1 MQATANRMPA
11 MPLPRSLAPGW
22 LVPAWLALLA
32 WAPAALAAATDTPVP
47 AGDVAPGLTQP
58 IERALD
64 AAQRTPGAFPAV
76 SAVIVQGDA
85 APWIDV
91 HGTRRVDADAAA
103 DAAVDGSSLF
113 YIASQTKS
121 FMGLLGA
128 VLDRKGVLPLDTT
141 LADVWPQLR
150 LPAPAD
156 PARITMSD
164 LLSHQE
170 GLSTDTLNFVTAYV
184 RDLPAAD
191 YPRWLAS
198 EATTRA
204 PGFRYANLGDLVYGA
219 ALEARTG
226 RNWRDWLDAEV
237 LRPLRLDAGVV
248 SRPSKVA
255 SGRVA
260 WNHQWDGD
268 AWHASAPKP
277 DALMHAAGGLLASA
291 DAMAAW
297 MQANLGIGGAGAGL
311 DPRDFARAQ
320 RPVAAAKLADG
331 EIDCDGYSLGWYAC
345 TYKGQHALMHP
356 GSYVGAVS
364 MTVLVPSA
372 HAGLSLAVNSD
383 SAMEGFELE
392 VMKAFIGLAT
402 GQAGEEARLDA
413 AVAALPE
420 RVAGKARKRAQAVA
434 DARKD
439 AAWGGWAWTPDAR
452 ALRQCAGTYADPLFG
467 TLVVRVV
474 GTGLAAEAGARHL
487 VLEPAKPGLFAASDG
502 TLEPPEAFAC
512 DAAGEVVEWRGR
524 TFRRYSP

>member
-1 MQATANRMPA
+1 MPA
-11 MPLPRSLAPGW
+11 GE
-22 LVPAWLALLA
+22 
-32 WAPAALAAATDTPVP
+32 
-47 AGDVAPGLTQP
+47 VAPGLVQP
-58 IERALD
+58 IARALD
-64 AAQRTPGAFPAV
+64 AALASPGAFPAV
-76 SAVIVQGDA
+76 SAVIVQADA
-85 APWIDV
+85 APWIHV
-91 HGTRRVDADAAA
+91 RGTRRADADATA
-103 DAAVDGSSLF
+103 DAVADERTLF

-121 FMGLLGA
+121 FIGLLGA

-141 LADVWPQLR
+141 LADIWPALR
-150 LPAPAD
+150 LPVPAD

-170 GLSTDTLNFVTAYV
+170 GLSTNTLNFVTAYV

-198 EATTRA
+198 ETTTRA

-237 LRPLRLDAGVV
+237 LRPLHLDAGVV
-248 SRPSKVA
+248 SRPSTVA
-255 SGRVA
+255 PGRIA
-260 WNHQWDGD
+260 WNHQWDGH
-268 AWHASAPKP
+268 AWHADAPKP
-277 DALMHAAGGLLASA
+277 DALMHAAGGLLGSA
-291 DAMAAW
+291 EAMATW
-297 MQANLGIGGAGAGL
+297 MQANLGIGAAGDAL
-311 DPRDFARAQ
+311 DARDFARAQ
-320 RPVAAAKLADG
+320 RPLAAAKLADG

-364 MTVLVPSA
+364 VTVLVPSA

-402 GQAGEEARLDA
+402 GQEGEQARLDA

-420 RVAGKARKRAQAVA
+420 RIAGKAQKRGKAIA

-439 AAWGGWAWTPDAR
+439 VAWGGGSWHPDADE
-452 ALRQCAGTYADPLFG
+452 LRRCTGTFSEPMFG
-467 TLVVRVV
+467 ALVVREAVRGLVV
-474 GTGLAAEAGARHL
+474 DAGAQHL
-487 VLEPAKPGLFAASDG
+487 LLEPAKPGLFAASDG
-502 TLEPPEAFAC
+502 TLEPLEAFTC
-512 DAAGEVVEWRGR
+512 DAGGAALEWHGR
-524 TFRRYSP
+524 KFRRVSAPALPRPR

>member
-1 MQATANRMPA
+1 MPA
-11 MPLPRSLAPGW
+11 RRS
-22 LVPAWLALLA
+22 VFPAWLALLA
-32 WAPAALAAATDTPVP
+32 WAPAALAVSASKPAPVS
-47 AGDVAPGLTQP
+47 GGAPGLVPP

-64 AAQRTPGAFPAV
+64 AAKASPGAFPAV

-85 APWIDV
+85 APWIHV
-91 HGTRRVDADAAA
+91 RGARRVDAGAGAGAGLGADVAAGATAAA
-103 DAAVDGSSLF
+103 DERTLF

-121 FMGLLGA
+121 FTGLLGA

-141 LADVWPQLR
+141 LADIWPGLH

-184 RDLPAAD
+184 RELPAAD

-198 EATTRA
+198 ETTTRA

-219 ALEARTG
+219 ALETSTG
-226 RNWRDWLDAEV
+226 RDWRDWLDAEV

-248 SRPSKVA
+248 SRPSNVA
-255 SGRVA
+255 PARIA
-260 WNHQWDGD
+260 WNHQWDGH
-268 AWHASAPKP
+268 AWHANAPKP

-291 DAMAAW
+291 EAMATW
-297 MQANLGIGGAGAGL
+297 MRANLGIAGAGDAL

-320 RPVAAAKLADG
+320 RPVAAARLADG

-364 MTVLVPSA
+364 VTVLVPSA

-402 GQAGEEARLDA
+402 GQEGEEARLDA

-420 RVAGKARKRAQAVA
+420 RVAGKARKRAQAIA
-434 DARKD
+434 EARKD
-439 AAWGGWAWTPDAR
+439 PAWGDWSWTPDAR
-452 ALRQCAGTYADPLFG
+452 AVRQCAGTYADPLFG
-467 TLVVRVV
+467 TLVVRDA
-474 GTGLAAEAGARHL
+474 GTSLVADAGARHL
-487 VLEPAKPGLFAASDG
+487 SLEPAKRGLFAASDG
-502 TLEPPEAFAC
+502 TLEPPEGFTC
-512 DAAGEVVEWRGR
+512 DAGGDAIEWRGR
-524 TFRRYSP
+524 EFRRVTR

>member
-1 MQATANRMPA
+1 MTARRFVP
-11 MPLPRSLAPGW
+11 
-22 LVPAWLALLA
+22 PAWFALLA
-32 WAPAALAAATDTPVP
+32 WAPAALAAPASTPAT
-47 AGDVAPGLTQP
+47 AGDVAPALARP
-58 IERALD
+58 IDRALD
-64 AAQRTPGAFPAV
+64 AALASPGAFPAV

-85 APWIDV
+85 APWIHV
-91 HGTRRVDADAAA
+91 RGARRDDARPDAGAAA
-103 DAAVDGSSLF
+103 AAAVDAVDEGTLF

-141 LADVWPQLR
+141 LADVWPTLR

-198 EATTRA
+198 ETTTRA

-237 LRPLRLDAGVV
+237 LRPLHIDGGVV

-255 SGRVA
+255 PDRIA
-260 WNHQWDGD
+260 WNHQWDGY

-291 DAMAAW
+291 EAMATW
-297 MQANLGIGGAGAGL
+297 MQANLGLAGAGAAL

-320 RPVAAAKLADG
+320 HPLAAAKLADG

-364 MTVLVPSA
+364 VTVLVPSA

-402 GQAGEEARLDA
+402 GQEGEQARLDA
-413 AVAALPE
+413 AVAALPA
-420 RVAGKARKRAQAVA
+420 RIAGKALKRGKAIA
-434 DARKD
+434 DARMD
-439 AAWGGWAWTPDAR
+439 VAWGGWSWTPDAGE
-452 ALRQCAGTYADPLFG
+452 LRGCTGTFSEPMFG
-467 TLVVRVV
+467 TLVVREA
-474 GTGLAAEAGARHL
+474 GTGLVADAGAQHL
-487 VLEPAKPGLFAASDG
+487 VLESAKPGLFAASDG
-502 TLEPPEAFAC
+502 TLEPPEAFTC
-512 DAAGEVVEWRGR
+512 DTAGNAVEWRGR
-524 TFRRYSP
+524 RFRRVSAPAFPRPR